1 MSSAPSSGKIGHLQR
16 EPTEINCPSCNAV
29 GLSTLRLEAVTC
41 IQKIVGLINCC
52 LCCTPIKWEG
62 RHDYN
67 HYCSKC
73 GCYIGRNIQ
82 LSWYKRK
89 LFKSRHA
96 ALDEDMQWRN
106 YQRQKSTEQNKTEQ
120 SEP

>member
-1 MSSAPSSGKIGHLQR
+1 MSSTAKIGHL
-16 EPTEINCPSCNAV
+16 EKVPTEIHCPACNAV
-29 GLSTLRLEAVTC
+29 GLSTLRLEAYTC
-41 IQKIVGLINCC
+41 VQRIIGAINFC

-62 RHDYN
+62 RYDYN

-89 LFKSRHA
+89 LFKARHS
-96 ALDEDMQWRN
+96 DFKRDNEQWKN
-106 YQRQKSTEQNKTEQ
+106 YQRQKSTEQNVN
-120 SEP
+120 